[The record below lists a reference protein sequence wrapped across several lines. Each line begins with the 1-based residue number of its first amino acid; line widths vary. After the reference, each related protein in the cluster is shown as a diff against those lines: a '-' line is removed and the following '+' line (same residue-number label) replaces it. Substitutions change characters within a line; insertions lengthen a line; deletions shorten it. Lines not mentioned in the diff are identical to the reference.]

1 MSSNIYILEL
11 ENDKFYVGK
20 TNDVGERYKEHLDGT
35 GNIWTKNNKPKSI
48 IETIENSSLYDLDEY
63 VKEYMKKYGIDN
75 VRGGSYNQIIL
86 NNDTIAYLYGELN
99 ICSNSY
105 TKDDIIHLDNYINYF
120 DRAPVEILDE
130 EKLYLSK
137 LIDIAINI
145 NNEMNERNK
154 LLSVLINLDNEKNV
168 TDNVLKNYS
177 TNIEEYYNKYCKSKY
192 DNTIDEYD
200 DITILYY
207 KCLFEYY
214 KNKKLLAESFKSQ
227 SNLINICKK
236 KDIMFLNMKCEKY
249 NTSLYNINIDL
260 LKRKLNELNKLK

>member
-1 MSSNIYILEL
+1 MNSNIYILEL
-11 ENDKFYVGK
+11 ENDKFYIGK
-20 TNDVGERYKEHLDGT
+20 TNDVGERYKEHLNGE

-48 IETIENSSLYDLDEY
+48 IETIENCSLYDLDEY

-86 NNDTIAYLYGELN
+86 NTDTMRYLDEELN
-99 ICSNSY
+99 MFSNSSS
-105 TKDDIIHLDNYINYF
+105 KDDIIPLDNYVNYF

-137 LIDIAINI
+137 LIDIAINV
-145 NNEMNERNK
+145 NNEMNNRNK
-154 LLSVLINLDNEKNV
+154 LLLELITLDNEKNV
-168 TDNVLKNYS
+168 TDNVLKKYS
-177 TNIEEYYNKYCKSKY
+177 KNIEEYYNTYCKKKY
-192 DNTIDEYD
+192 NNSIDEYD

-214 KNKKLLAESFKSQ
+214 KNERLLAESFKSQ
-227 SNLINICKK
+227 SNLINIGKK
-236 KDIMFLNMKCEKY
+236 KDVMFLNMECEKY
-249 NTSLYNINIDL
+249 NTTLYNINIDL